1 MKDKSKKY
9 GWLLPFLV
17 LTAFFTS
24 FSAASYFYINSGN
37 LVISRGEDEIRKLT
51 EKLGEKDSEITE
63 LKYQL
68 DRLEAL
74 YEKELSENPP
84 LEINEASQK

>member
-1 MKDKSKKY
+1 M
-9 GWLLPFLV
+9 

-37 LVISRGEDEIRKLT
+37 LVISRGEDEIRRLT